1 MTIHL
6 EAEDG
11 VKTGVEVARQR
22 PGFKNTGYITGFDM
36 DGDQL
41 AFSFVAQEG
50 LYNLRLRYCGSN
62 GEKGYEIAIN
72 EATYT
77 GMLPGTGQFFTD
89 LTLGKVELKKG
100 ANTLIVKKGWGFYDL
115 DWLELITAEAPP
127 ALQPVASALA
137 DKRATSKTRLAFA
150 KLVYTYGKATLSG
163 QYGQP
168 EVAYIKQNTGKAPA
182 IFGADLMDYSPSR
195 KPFGAKPGGLT
206 ESLLKR
212 PELLTISWHWNAPTG
227 LLNKKYLDAK
237 GKQIDAMWYKGFYTN
252 ATTFDVQKA
261 LANRNSPEFRLIL
274 RDIDAIAV
282 ELKKL
287 AKADRPILWRP
298 LHEAEGGWFWWGA
311 KGPEPLKILWRVLYN
326 RLTNFHQIHNLIWV
340 FNSVK
345 PEWYPGDDVVD
356 IVSVDAYPTDTAD
369 PLSGSWESLLTRFDG
384 VKLLALSEF
393 GGVPDVEKMHRF
405 GVRFAYFTSW
415 TGDLGPKK
423 IPAAELKR
431 RYQSP
436 KVRNL

>member
-11 VKTGVEVARQR
+11 TKTGVEVARQR
-22 PGFKNTGYITGFDM
+22 PSFKGTGYVTGFDM
-36 DGDQL
+36 NGDQVS
-41 AFSFVAQEG
+41 FSFVAQDG
-50 LYNLRLRYCGSN
+50 LYDLRLRYCAAN
-62 GEKGYEIAIN
+62 GEKGYEITVN
-72 EATYT
+72 DVTYT
-77 GMLPGTGQFFTD
+77 GMLPATEQFFVER
-89 LTLGKVELKKG
+89 TLNKVELRKG
-100 ANTLIVKKGWGFYDL
+100 SNTLVVKKGWGYYDL
-115 DWLELITAEAPP
+115 DWIELITAPDP
-127 ALQPVASALA
+127 AALKPLSPALA
-137 DKRATSKTRLAFA
+137 DKRATPKTRGAFA
-150 KLVYTYGKATLSG
+150 KLVYTYGKVTLSG

-168 EVAYIKQNTGKAPA
+168 EVAYIKQVTGKSPA

-195 KPFGAKPGGLT
+195 KEFGAKPAGLT

-227 LLNKKYLDAK
+227 LLNKKYLDDK
-237 GKQIDAMWYKGFYTN
+237 GNSIDAMWYKGFNTN
-252 ATTFDVQKA
+252 ATTFDVEKA
-261 LANRNSPEFRLIL
+261 LADKNSDEFRLLL

-287 AKADRPILWRP
+287 AKVDRPVLWRP

-311 KGPEPLKILWRVLYN
+311 KGPDPLKALWRLLFN
-326 RLTNFHQIHNLIWV
+326 RLTTTHQLHNLIWV
-340 FNSVK
+340 FNSIK

-356 IVSVDAYPTDTAD
+356 IVSVDAYPADTAD
-369 PLSGSWESLLTRFDG
+369 PLSGSWEGLLNSYDG
-384 VKLLALSEF
+384 TKLLALSEF
-393 GGVPDVEKMHRF
+393 GGVPDVAKMYQF

-423 IPAAELKR
+423 VPAAELKR
-431 RYQSP
+431 RYTSP